1 MQCPQCLPR
10 ADVIAYAVMN
20 IGVIGA
26 GVFGLASA
34 IELRARG
41 HDVTVFDQGAV
52 PYANASSTDVSKAI
66 RRTWYAGDNETYV
79 ELVERAAKRWRE
91 WEERFDTRFYH
102 QVGGISILGSLERGE
117 PMHASVEFLR
127 AQGAEID
134 VLSAREAR
142 ERFPQFRMADH
153 EVCVYDRWAG
163 YIESARA
170 VSFMA
175 RLARDGDVALR
186 ENAPVSVIHER
197 PSAVEVVYDDG
208 RAVFDRV
215 VVAAGVWVGRLLP
228 EIDEQVKV
236 THQEMLFL
244 EPAEPARF
252 ASGVM
257 PVWGVDPDGEAWYGF
272 PLLREGYVK
281 VSKEPL
287 GDPVDPDVDRAG
299 TEQFAEQALAFL
311 RERIPEIAQGKIVGG
326 RSCLYAATPDD
337 HFIVD
342 WAPGHT
348 RVLVAGGGSGHGFKF
363 GASIGPVI
371 ADALEG
377 RHNPLGDRFRIG
389 NRFEICDLSETAD
402 LARIR

>member
-1 MQCPQCLPR
+1 
-10 ADVIAYAVMN
+10 MN
-20 IGVIGA
+20 IAVIGA

-41 HDVTVFDQGAV
+41 HDVTVFEQGTV

-79 ELVERAAKRWRE
+79 ELVERAAKQWRE

-117 PMHASVEFLR
+117 PMHASVEFLK
-127 AQGAEID
+127 ATGAEID
-134 VLSAREAR
+134 VLTAREAR
-142 ERFPQFRMADH
+142 KRFPEFRMADH

-163 YIESARA
+163 YIESSRA

-175 RLARDGDVALR
+175 RLAQDGGVVLR
-186 ENAPVSVIHER
+186 ENTPVRVLHER
-197 PSAVEVVYDDG
+197 PSDVEVVYDGGTAIVDH
-208 RAVFDRV
+208 A
-215 VVAAGVWVGRLLP
+215 VVAAGVWVGRLMP
-228 EIDEQVKV
+228 EMDEQVKI
-236 THQEMLFL
+236 THQEMLL
-244 EPAEPARF
+244 VEPAEPARF
-252 ASGVM
+252 VNGVM
-257 PVWGVDPDGEAWYGF
+257 PVWGVDPDGEGWYGF
-272 PLLREGYVK
+272 PLMRDGYVK

-287 GDPVDPDVDRAG
+287 GDTVDPDMDRAG
-299 TEQFAEQALAFL
+299 TEEFAKQALAFL
-311 RERIPEIAQGKIVGG
+311 RERIPEIADGKVVGG
-326 RSCLYAATPDD
+326 RSCLYTVTPDD

-342 WAPGHT
+342 WAPNHT

-377 RHNPLGDRFRIG
+377 KDNPLGDRFRIG
-389 NRFEICDLSETAD
+389 NRFDRRAGPRPQTSRGF
-402 LARIR
+402 ARPASIT